1 MKVLLIIATLV
12 FGVLA
17 LLSALLWM
25 GGVAGAVTGG
35 GRGTDELDYLLT
47 LSAVFIGLACIS
59 GVTLLALPGSEKGTG
74 HD

>member
-1 MKVLLIIATLV
+1 MKVLLIIATSLL
-12 FGVLA
+12 GVL
-17 LLSALLWM
+17 ALLWM

-35 GRGTDELDYLLT
+35 GRGTDGLDYLLT

-59 GVTLLALPGSEKGTG
+59 GVTLLALPGSKKGTG

>member
-1 MKVLLIIATLV
+1 MKAFMIICMLL

-35 GRGTDELDYLLT
+35 GRGTDDLDYLLT
-47 LSAVFIGLACIS
+47 LSAVFLGLACIS
-59 GVTLLALPGSEKGTG
+59 GVTTLAVLCKKKT
-74 HD
+74 

>member
-1 MKVLLIIATLV
+1 MKVFLIISTVL

-35 GRGTDELDYLLT
+35 GRGTDDLDYLLT
-47 LSAVFIGLACIS
+47 LSAVFIGLACVS
-59 GVTLLALPGSEKGTG
+59 GVTALALLGKKKT
-74 HD
+74 